1 MTNCLDHVRQMS
13 HLLFRD
19 YKKPELG
26 GPPQPP
32 PNELEGPSHLGPN
45 EFLLYEKAE
54 PGGRSLGFKE
64 AE

>member
-1 MTNCLDHVRQMS
+1 MS
-13 HLLFRD
+13 HLLYRD

-26 GPPQPP
+26 GPSQPP

-45 EFLLYEKAE
+45 EFLSYEKAE
-54 PGGRSLGFKE
+54 PGGRSLGLKE